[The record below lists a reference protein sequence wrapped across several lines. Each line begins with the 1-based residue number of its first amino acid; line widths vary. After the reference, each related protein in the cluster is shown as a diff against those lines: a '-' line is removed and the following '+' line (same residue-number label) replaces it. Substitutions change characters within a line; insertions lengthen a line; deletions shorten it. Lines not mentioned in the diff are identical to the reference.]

1 VSEGK
6 AGVGRIIKAAGYSIN
21 GIKACWQHEAAFRQ
35 EVALFVILFPASF
48 FVAQSAVQ
56 WILLISPLLLVL
68 MLEVI
73 NSAIE
78 SVVDRIGPEH
88 HELSGR
94 AKDMSSA
101 SVMFCLILMAL
112 TWGAIAWDNFT

>member
-1 VSEGK
+1 MSEGK
-6 AGVGRIIKAAGYSIN
+6 AGVGRIIRATGYSIN

-35 EVALFVILFPASF
+35 EVALFVVLFPVSF
-48 FVAQSAVQ
+48 FVAQSVVQ
-56 WILLISPLLLVL
+56 WILLISPLFLIL

-78 SVVDRIGPEH
+78 SVVDRIGSEH

-101 SVMFCLILMAL
+101 SVMFCLILMTL
-112 TWGAIAWDNFT
+112 IWGAIVWDNFA

>member
-1 VSEGK
+1 VTTERSGI
-6 AGVGRIIKAAGYSIN
+6 GRIIRATGYSIS
-21 GIKACWQHEAAFRQ
+21 GVKACWRHEAAFRQ
-35 EVALFVILFPASF
+35 EVGLFVVLFPASF

-56 WILLISPLLLVL
+56 WILLISPLFLVL

-101 SVMFCLILMAL
+101 SVMFCLILLAL
-112 TWGAIAWDNFT
+112 TWAAIALENFA